1 MTVHSLKQWLSTW
14 RFEYRRWFG
23 RRTWLLLGAVVIAYI
38 YLLSDYGIYN
48 LWVQKRQADDLQQ
61 EIAELQQ
68 EREELLKL
76 KKQLESQDPQ
86 YIEKIARERYGMVRK
101 GETLYR
107 VRPDETPGV
116 SK

>member
-76 KKQLESQDPQ
+76 KKEKRQQPNHKQEDLNSSFKMQQDMFL
-86 YIEKIARERYGMVRK
+86 AV
-101 GETLYR
+101 
-107 VRPDETPGV
+107 V
-116 SK
+116 